1 MRRTA
6 LIAAGRAASAAA
18 LALLAVGM
26 AAPQSIAVENKWK
39 QSSNVWQQIDK
50 CNRAAIKAFP
60 DYTPESLAKREAF
73 RRNCLRQANLPDD
86 STTAPPVR

>member
-1 MRRTA
+1 MRRMA
-6 LIAAGRAASAAA
+6 VIARGRAAPAAA
-18 LALLAVGM
+18 LALLGLVL
-26 AAPQSIAVENKWK
+26 AAPQSNAVSKWK
-39 QSSNVWQQIDK
+39 QSSSVWQQIDK

-86 STTAPPVR
+86 VTTPPPAR